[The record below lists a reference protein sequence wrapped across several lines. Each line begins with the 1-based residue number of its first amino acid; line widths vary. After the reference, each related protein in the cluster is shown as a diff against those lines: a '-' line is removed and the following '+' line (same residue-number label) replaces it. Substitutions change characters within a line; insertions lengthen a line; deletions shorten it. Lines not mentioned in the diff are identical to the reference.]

1 MKLID
6 KAIKSN
12 IIVYFLLVLAV
23 QIWQIFGVGKVNIRL
38 SSGVD
43 QQIMQLT
50 SAKMYYFDYLSYE
63 AAWNHHSPFLFYLT
77 KFSYLFSDFYQSTFG
92 FYGLYTLFLCL
103 VSLTLYKILYEILK
117 NKYLSFI
124 GSLIFI
130 LDISSSTI
138 GGRVIFDNRT
148 WGILFQTFIL
158 LSSIGYLKYK
168 KNAYLY
174 ILSLASIIQI
184 YNLES
189 YFVSIFCIYSYLL
202 YVEKDKLKLFLHSLF
217 GGLLTIFYIS
227 YLNFLN
233 NELSEFFNL
242 NILFHINS
250 IGLANK
256 FNNVDLIEIIKTL
269 FVGGN
274 STLSFLISLLV
285 IVFVMFIFIS
295 KIKTNS
301 FSLDEKLLYILLLG
315 ELLHLFFTGPRFTS
329 YSQIIILPLFVLFYS
344 QLIKLMDRYSLSK
357 LFGLIPIF
365 LIFFVF
371 QLGDVVYNRTSLI
384 DGTFQKKLESYNN
397 QADDPKLI
405 LTWVSMDKYEEVFF
419 ENNSL
424 PSTRLW
430 WWHQMKHIDKFYDKS
445 YKMFD
450 DELMKTVFLED
461 VKLENPKIAVIDK
474 SIVEPP
480 DYFQNY
486 IKANY
491 QYTGTNG
498 DLDYYR
504 LSD

>member
-6 KAIKSN
+6 KAFKSN
-12 IIVYFLLVLAV
+12 AIVYFLLVLAV
-23 QIWQIFGVGKVNIRL
+23 QIWQIFGIGKVNLRL
-38 SSGVD
+38 SRGVD

-50 SAKMYYFDYLSYE
+50 SAKMHYFDYSSYE

-92 FYGLYTLFLCL
+92 FYAVYTIFLSL
-103 VSLTLYKILYEILK
+103 ISLTVFKIFFEILK
-117 NKYLSFI
+117 NKYFSFL
-124 GSLIFI
+124 GSLIFVI
-130 LDISSSTI
+130 DISSSTI
-138 GGRVIFDNRT
+138 GGKVIFDNRT
-148 WGILFQTFIL
+148 WGMLFQTFIL
-158 LSSIGYLKYK
+158 LSSMGYLKYK
-168 KNAYLY
+168 RNAYLY
-174 ILSLASIIQI
+174 LLSLASIIQI

-189 YFVSIFCIYSYLL
+189 YSVSIFCIYAYLL
-202 YVEKDKLKLFLHSLF
+202 FIEKDKLNLFLHSLL
-217 GGLLTIFYIS
+217 GGLLTILYIL
-227 YLNFLN
+227 YFNFLN
-233 NELSEFFNL
+233 KDLSEFFSL

-250 IGLANK
+250 IGLTNK
-256 FNNVDLIEIIKTL
+256 FNNVDLIDIIKTL
-269 FVGGN
+269 FIEN
-274 STLSFLISLLV
+274 KSTLSFLISLLV
-285 IVFVMFIFIS
+285 FVFVILIFIS

-329 YSQIIILPLFVLFYS
+329 YSQIIILPLFILFYS
-344 QLIKLMDRYSLSK
+344 QILKLMDRFSLSK
-357 LFGLIPIF
+357 LFGLIPVFI
-365 LIFFVF
+365 IFFAF
-371 QLGDVVYNRTSLI
+371 QFGDVVHNRTSLI
-384 DGTFQKKLESYNN
+384 DGTFQETIENYNK
-397 QADDPKLI
+397 QADDPELI
-405 LTWVSMDKYEEVFF
+405 LSWVGIDKYENVFF
-419 ENNSL
+419 ESNSL

-450 DELMKTVFLED
+450 DELMRKVFLED
-461 VKLENPKIAVIDK
+461 VKLEKPKIVVIDK

-486 IKANY
+486 VKDNY

>member
-1 MKLID
+1 MKLIY

-12 IIVYFLLVLAV
+12 ATVYCLLVLSV
-23 QIWQIFGVGKVNIRL
+23 QIWQLFGVGKVNIRL

-50 SAKMYYFDYLSYE
+50 SAKMYYFDYSSYE

-77 KFSYLFSDFYQSTFG
+77 KFSYLFSDFYKSTIG
-92 FYGLYTLFLCL
+92 FYVLYTLFLCL
-103 VSLTLYKILYEILK
+103 MSLTLYKIFYEILK
-117 NKYLSFI
+117 NKYFSFI

-138 GGRVIFDNRT
+138 GGKVLFDNRT
-148 WGILFQTFIL
+148 WGMLFQTFIL

-168 KNAYLY
+168 KTAYLY
-174 ILSLASIIQI
+174 PLSFASIIQI

-189 YFVSIFCIYSYLL
+189 YSVTIFCIYAYLF
-202 YVEKDKLKLFLHSLF
+202 YIEKDKLNLLLHSLF
-217 GGLLTIFYIS
+217 SGLLTIFYIS
-227 YLNFLN
+227 YVNFLN
-233 NELSEFFNL
+233 KELSEFFNL

-256 FNNVDLIEIIKTL
+256 FNNVDLIDIIKNL

-285 IVFVMFIFIS
+285 VVFVMFIFIS

-301 FSLDEKLLYILLLG
+301 FSLAEKFLSIVLLG

-344 QLIKLMDRYSLSK
+344 QILELMDRFSLSK
-357 LFGLIPIF
+357 HFGLIPF
-365 LIFFVF
+365 FIFFVLQF
-371 QLGDVVYNRTSLI
+371 GDVVHNRTSLI
-384 DGTFQKKLESYNN
+384 DGTFEQTISKLNHTSE
-397 QADDPKLI
+397 QPKLI
-405 LTWVSMDKYEEVFF
+405 LTWVSVNKYKEVFF

-430 WWHQMKHIDKFYDKS
+430 WWHQMKHIDKSYDKS

-461 VKLENPKIAVIDK
+461 VKLEKPKIVVIDK

-486 IKANY
+486 IKDNY

-504 LSD
+504 LSE